1 MEEAKLKA
9 HIFVFL
15 HQMQQIQSQLTHSP
29 HTKVWNS
36 REIKGTGV
44 SDAVMKLPSTL
55 VLTLLQRKI
64 KFYII

>member
-1 MEEAKLKA
+1 
-9 HIFVFL
+9 
-15 HQMQQIQSQLTHSP
+15 MQQIQSQLTHSP

>member
-1 MEEAKLKA
+1 
-9 HIFVFL
+9 
-15 HQMQQIQSQLTHSP
+15 MQQIQSQLTHGP

-36 REIKGTGV
+36 REIKGTEV